1 MQALSTGRQR
11 DGGGQAAD
19 ADAIDLSGRIVA
31 VSNVVGHG

>member
-1 MQALSTGRQR
+1 MVAVK
-11 DGGGQAAD
+11 AAD